1 MSDSTSKRLEDHP
14 THSNA
19 DRSQTEI
26 AALVTV
32 TGLSGDKA
40 NEYYHQVLGAR
51 GAKPADNLVDGD
63 ENDWHADD
71 FYDSSA
77 TNLGNTKIARSGRK
91 PKGSSGKNVEPIQ
104 VFEKGKDPKAFDD
117 AKKAM
122 ADSPSTEVTALQVEM
137 SPDDI
142 VKAQMNRSGTAG
154 GNRSFSDSDTG
165 VVYAARPEAL
175 EEELSHQLNPADTRK
190 TTAENKR
197 ADKAQADALARAK
210 RLGLGRDEAYYVFG
224 KRGERVNAM
233 AMAKHVVMRAK
244 KDLVPLLAEQGE
256 GAVDAFVAEVER
268 EMRADGRPDD
278 IKPVL
283 AVIRAYVKLSQMK
296 PSEMTP
302 EQREAWKDLSDAS
315 VWDQVAKAKKN
326 RGPSADKEVMADIG
340 GGTSDEKMT
349 EGLQRRAG
357 AAGEV
362 ADAGIAWLERQA
374 KKTAD
379 MDVPVL
385 SGAAK
390 ALQPLYAG
398 ARAVIAHATS
408 GGGKYYQPEVR
419 DERYFSNDA
428 LRLMAKN
435 LARHGGRSMSRYD
448 YGKPSPATWEA
459 SQAVGGA
466 TVKDGKI
473 TDVFD
478 VDTKDPYGLSD
489 GARLVNGGFGAAVDL
504 GHRALGLVFGDER
517 DPAAGKVR
525 TEIPLDA
532 IRRAEVRQD
541 AKGGDA
547 GDEVTENT
555 EIVNSGEAA
564 DTPVTNG
571 PRIVVNPK
579 VFRDSRDALCVAYN
593 EAYRVAMEGLGFDPV
608 SEPTGEQRR
617 FFADTA
623 YADDER
629 MMRRTILAR
638 ICTFDTSVKNPTD
651 EQIQESVE
659 FLETVLE
666 AGFPQNEREQSVVK
680 RTLDVLRSVPQG
692 RGDAVP
698 AEEGAPEE
706 GVPGEAGA
714 SGDGAPLDEPP
725 G

>member
-14 THSNA
+14 THSDA
-19 DRSQTEI
+19 GRDQTEM
-26 AALVTV
+26 AALAAV

-71 FYDSSA
+71 FYNPSA

-122 ADSPSTEVTALQVEM
+122 TASPSTEITAQQVEM
-137 SPDDI
+137 SPDDV

-175 EEELSHQLNPADTRK
+175 EEELSHQLNPADARK

-210 RLGLGRDEAYYVFG
+210 GLGLGRDEAYYVFG

-233 AMAKHVVMRAK
+233 AMAKHVVMRAR

-283 AVIRAYVKLSQMK
+283 AVVRAYAKLSQMK

-302 EQREAWKDLSDAS
+302 EQREAWKDLSDAG
-315 VWDQVAKAKKN
+315 VWDQVAKAE
-326 RGPSADKEVMADIG
+326 GADDESSAGKEVMA
-340 GGTSDEKMT
+340 
-349 EGLQRRAG
+349 
-357 AAGEV
+357 
-362 ADAGIAWLERQA
+362 
-374 KKTAD
+374 
-379 MDVPVL
+379 
-385 SGAAK
+385 
-390 ALQPLYAG
+390 
-398 ARAVIAHATS
+398 
-408 GGGKYYQPEVR
+408 
-419 DERYFSNDA
+419 
-428 LRLMAKN
+428 
-435 LARHGGRSMSRYD
+435 
-448 YGKPSPATWEA
+448 
-459 SQAVGGA
+459 
-466 TVKDGKI
+466 
-473 TDVFD
+473 
-478 VDTKDPYGLSD
+478 
-489 GARLVNGGFGAAVDL
+489 
-504 GHRALGLVFGDER
+504 
-517 DPAAGKVR
+517 
-525 TEIPLDA
+525 
-532 IRRAEVRQD
+532 D

-547 GDEVTENT
+547 GGEVTENA

-608 SEPTGEQRR
+608 SEPTDEQRR

-638 ICTFDTSVKNPTD
+638 VCTFDTSVKNPTD